1 MHFRIRRTAFSLV
14 ELLVALAIIAALLA
28 FFLPTLAKA
37 RRVSRSVACKAR
49 LEQLGCAIHMYLNE
63 NHTHYPQA
71 PSLPSVNPNGYPT
84 IQQCLSHYISDTN
97 EAFQCP
103 ADEIVYPVEGISYFY
118 YSELGEIPL
127 AQTFFWQ
134 IFGNPSQVPALW
146 DATVPLL
153 TTTGSSSTAT
163 WRIISCSRRGARNE
177 KAKPIYKMAIKV
189 VSLDPPPLQ
198 LADHFSWRRWMG
210 SVVVDPLPARSEREA
225 GTAGRLRCVHGQ
237 RRL

>member
-146 DATVPLL
+146 DAANYH
-153 TTTGSSSTAT
+153 GTAADYN
-163 WRIISCSRRGARNE
+163 WLFIDGHVE
-177 KAKPIYKMAIKV
+177 
-189 VSLDPPPLQ
+189 
-198 LADHFSWRRWMG
+198 DHFVQPPG
-210 SVVVDPLPARSEREA
+210 SP
-225 GTAGRLRCVHGQ
+225 Q
-237 RRL
+237 